1 MDGERTGA
9 SQNSDHRYALEEA
22 YHWII
27 DHVHTLASRDLLDL
41 LLPPFLAIVD
51 DMIRS
56 SLLDTH
62 FALGRRRCG
71 RDYLASE
78 RFRDLTRGET
88 NSASAGMNEDPVTG
102 FCFRPTDET
111 FVRGRVGAVKRQ

>member
-1 MDGERTGA
+1 MERKYEPVRT
-9 SQNSDHRYALEEA
+9 SEHQYALDEA

-27 DHVHTLASRDLLDL
+27 DHVHTLASRNLLDL

-51 DMIRS
+51 DVVRS
-56 SLLDTH
+56 SLFDTH
-62 FALGRRRCG
+62 VALGRRRCG
-71 RDYLASE
+71 RDNLAPE

-102 FCFRPTDET
+102 FCFGPTDET